1 MSEANTA
8 HQEEKLLSNETT
20 SEVNQLKRAAST
32 EADEARESKTA
43 KVEFEVRDPTQQAPP
58 MLEKAVLTSS
68 TESVLSIDAETDAVK
83 IASKDSPSSNTSTAP
98 AVAATAEVAA
108 TTDSTT
114 SETTPNAS
122 ETAAATNTS
131 PKEQQQQEQQ
141 QQQPKPEDN
150 QTEASANNNNPIIN
164 MPHGPPPP
172 GLHLLSDPQQQ
183 QLIQNYVQ
191 QGHDLANLTASSLA
205 QAMVSPIAVP
215 SLASNLLQQLQ
226 QGGNVITALP
236 GPPQLPQTGASP
248 LHPHNGNASPLSEE
262 GVTKRAGGRNMSND
276 ERRQRRLLRNRVA
289 AKECRK
295 KKKQHIHEMEE
306 KIVKLEEEN
315 AALIKEVEELK
326 TKLSLGPMQGSEG
339 YRLMKEVEELNAKLG
354 LGHLGTNVPGL
365 NNAAAAAL
373 NAAQQHQQEAT
384 NTANT
389 HTNTNTIAATAPTAT
404 STTSSSPIS
413 NNASPHPPQPD
424 TTTIAAETTTNPKPE
439 SIPVN
444 PSSDGQTAESA

>member
-1 MSEANTA
+1 MSEPNTA
-8 HQEEKLLSNETT
+8 HQEETLLSNETT
-20 SEVNQLKRAAST
+20 SEVNPLKRAAST
-32 EADEARESKTA
+32 EADETRESKAA
-43 KVEFEVRDPTQQAPP
+43 KVETDVRDPTQQVPP
-58 MLEKAVLTSS
+58 MLEKTALTSS
-68 TESVLSIDAETDAVK
+68 TESVLSIDAETEAVK
-83 IASKDSPSSNTSTAP
+83 ITSKDSPGSNINTTP
-98 AVAATAEVAA
+98 AVTATAEVSA
-108 TTDSTT
+108 TADTVT
-114 SETTPNAS
+114 SETTPNPA
-122 ETAAATNTS
+122 ETATTASTS
-131 PKEQQQQEQQ
+131 AEEQQ
-141 QQQPKPEDN
+141 QQQQQKPEDN
-150 QTEASANNNNPIIN
+150 RTEAATNNSNPIIN

-215 SLASNLLQQLQ
+215 NLASNILQQLQ

-236 GPPQLPQTGASP
+236 GPPQLPQTGSST
-248 LHPHNGNASPLSEE
+248 LHPHNGNASPLTEE

-384 NTANT
+384 NTTTNI
-389 HTNTNTIAATAPTAT
+389 HTNTNTTAPTTTAT
-404 STTSSSPIS
+404 TATTATTISSSPIS
-413 NNASPHPPQPD
+413 NNASPHPPHPE
-424 TTTIAAETTTNPKPE
+424 TTTTSAETVTNPKPE
-439 SIPVN
+439 SIAVN
-444 PSSDGQTAESA
+444 PSSGKVI